1 MQLKTFYHI
10 EFTVRNR
17 TKVIQNKYII
27 NTGLAINLSDNVS

>member
-17 TKVIQNKYII
+17 TKVIQNKYTINNRSNHII
-27 NTGLAINLSDNVS
+27 I